1 MKNYFYKHFNTR
13 LRYVYIGVIAI
24 SFFALGYVFANF
36 STNSSRIFSSA
47 SASDTPIELPKIL
60 EEVKKVLDNNFISWK
75 ASSTLPTAE
84 DLSYGMIKGYVDS
97 YKDPYTEFFTPTE
110 SKQFEENIKGS
121 FGGIGAYVGYKDSNG
136 VIISTIKDSPAE
148 KAGVKSGD
156 IILSVN
162 GTSTQGM
169 SSDAVVSLIRGEIG
183 TEVVLEVLH
192 KDESKT
198 TKIKIIRQEIKIPIL
213 ETEIKEDVFVI
224 HFYSFTQDSA
234 LKFESALQEFLK
246 SGKSKLIIDLRGNGG
261 GYLDSAVDISSFF
274 LHADKVIVTEKSS
287 KNGSDQQNYSK
298 GFNYFNSNLKLVVL
312 IDGGSASA
320 SEILAGAL
328 KDNGVATI
336 VGEKSFGKGSVQQ
349 LIKLSDGSDIKVT
362 VAKWFTPNGVN
373 ISENGITPDVVATS
387 SAIVKKDKD
396 GKVIDSQLL
405 KAIEIINNLKK

>member
-13 LRYVYIGVIAI
+13 LKYVYIGVIAVF
-24 SFFALGYVFANF
+24 FFALGYVFANF
-36 STNSSRIFSSA
+36 STGPSRIFSSA
-47 SASDTPIELPKIL
+47 AASDTPIELPKIL

-97 YKDPYTEFFTPTE
+97 YKDPYTEFFTPSE

-121 FGGIGAYVGYKDSNG
+121 FGGIGAYIGYKDSNS

-148 KAGVKSGD
+148 KAGIKSGD
-156 IILSVN
+156 VIISVN
-162 GTSTQGM
+162 GSSTQGM
-169 SSDAVVSLIRGEIG
+169 SSDAVVGLVRGEIG
-183 TEVVLEVLH
+183 SKVILEVLH
-192 KDESKT
+192 KEEAKTSKINIT
-198 TKIKIIRQEIKIPIL
+198 RQEIKIPIL
-213 ETEIKEDVFVI
+213 DTETKGDVFII
-224 HFYSFTQDSA
+224 HFYSFTADSA
-234 LKFESALQEFLK
+234 TKFESALQEFLK

-274 LHADKVIVTEKSS
+274 LPADKVIVTEKSS

-328 KDNGVATI
+328 KDNGIATI

-373 ISENGITPDVVATS
+373 ISENGIVPDIVATS
-387 SAIVKKDKD
+387 SVPLKTDKD
-396 GKVIDSQLL
+396 GKTIDTQLL
-405 KAIEIINNLKK
+405 KAIDIINNLKK